1 MYVDDWD
8 RMFSSWTLTGAS
20 LTAIFIDYDEST
32 IHTFEDLIKEMPSRA
47 LQPLL
52 MEYVFINRLFV
63 GFHNR
68 QTLEINA
75 MYEFVGLTI
84 VIFDPAPADTFS

>member
-8 RMFSSWTLTGAS
+8 RVFSTWTLTGAS

-32 IHTFEDLIKEMPSRA
+32 IQNFKDLVKEMPSRA

-52 MEYVFINRLFV
+52 MEYVFINRLLV
-63 GFHNR
+63 RFHNL
-68 QTLEINA
+68 QTDEINL
-75 MYEFVGLTI
+75 MHDFVGLTNA
-84 VIFDPAPADTFS
+84 IF